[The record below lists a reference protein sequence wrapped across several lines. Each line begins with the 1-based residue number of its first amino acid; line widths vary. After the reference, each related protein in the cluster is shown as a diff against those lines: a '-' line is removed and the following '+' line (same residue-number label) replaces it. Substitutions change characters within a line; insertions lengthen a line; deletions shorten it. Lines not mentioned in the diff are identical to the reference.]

1 MAWNEPG
8 KGKDSWGGGDRNKNN
23 QGNGPPDLDQ
33 IWKRFRERFG
43 GNGGSGNQGGGNG
56 GSGGAGV
63 PSGLIA
69 VVIAILAGAWLV
81 FGGLYV
87 VQPGEKGVVLRFGE
101 YVDTASPGWH
111 WHLPYPIATV
121 SKVDV
126 QQVRRVSNRAVMLTK
141 DENIVDVEIS
151 AQYRISNAMNYLFQ
165 LENPDQT
172 VQQVLRSAVR
182 EIVGTS
188 NMNQVIQEGVQVN
201 QLEDRAINNVD
212 LKEGSGQPKKKDGL
226 KDIDRELVGQIK
238 QKQNE
243 YPQITDRSRAK
254 LPTNV
259 RKIMQFTLNKY
270 DAGVQIVAVNVQYAQ
285 PPEPVQGAF
294 QEAIKARE
302 EEERLKNIARAYAR
316 EVVAT
321 AQGEKA
327 QMIAEA
333 RAYKSRKVNRAEGQA
348 ARFSDLLTQYEQAP
362 EVTRSRLYLETMG
375 EVLSGSHLVL
385 DSGDGNSM
393 TYLPLDKIIDKSGA
407 KKPANDNAPSA
418 DSDNVGG
425 DMPSS
430 PSSSSGSQNNG
441 DSGSGNNGQ
450 SDTSNYESQA
460 LRSRSRNS

>member
-226 KDIDRELVGQIK
+226 KDIDRDLVGQIK

-418 DSDNVGG
+418 DYDNVGG
-425 DMPSS
+425 DM

-441 DSGSGNNGQ
+441 DSASGNNGQ
-450 SDTSNYESQA
+450 SNTSNYESQA

>member
-226 KDIDRELVGQIK
+226 KDIDRDLVGQIK

-430 PSSSSGSQNNG
+430 RSSSSGSQKNG
-441 DSGSGNNGQ
+441 DSASGNNGQ

>member
-418 DSDNVGG
+418 DYDNVGG
-425 DMPSS
+425 DM

-441 DSGSGNNGQ
+441 DSASGNNGQ
-450 SDTSNYESQA
+450 SNTSNYESQA

>member
-441 DSGSGNNGQ
+441 DSASGNNGQ

>member
-407 KKPANDNAPSA
+407 KKSANDNAPSA

-425 DMPSS
+425 DIPSS

-441 DSGSGNNGQ
+441 DSASGNNGQ

>member
-1 MAWNEPG
+1 MQTDNRLF
-8 KGKDSWGGGDRNKNN
+8 D
-23 QGNGPPDLDQ
+23 DLA
-33 IWKRFRERFG
+33 RLA
-43 GNGGSGNQGGGNG
+43 
-56 GSGGAGV
+56 GGAFSSFSALKDEAESRLHAQV
-63 PSGLIA
+63 EH
-69 VVIAILAGAWLV
+69 ILARMEL
-81 FGGLYV
+81 
-87 VQPGEKGVVLRFGE
+87 
-101 YVDTASPGWH
+101 
-111 WHLPYPIATV
+111 
-121 SKVDV
+121 
-126 QQVRRVSNRAVMLTK
+126 VRR
-141 DENIVDVEIS
+141 DEFD
-151 AQYRISNAMNYLFQ
+151 
-165 LENPDQT
+165 
-172 VQQVLRSAVR
+172 AVR
-182 EIVGTS
+182 AT
-188 NMNQVIQEGVQVN
+188 
-201 QLEDRAINNVD
+201 
-212 LKEGSGQPKKKDGL
+212 
-226 KDIDRELVGQIK
+226 
-238 QKQNE
+238 
-243 YPQITDRSRAK
+243 
-254 LPTNV
+254 
-259 RKIMQFTLNKY
+259 
-270 DAGVQIVAVNVQYAQ
+270 
-285 PPEPVQGAF
+285 
-294 QEAIKARE
+294 AIKARE

-425 DMPSS
+425 DVPSS